1 KNMATSYNNNPL
13 KVNCSNNKGPFHV
26 SDNSRQHNNIPLL
39 SISKQPNLRSTI
51 PQVSLQFDVAKT
63 VKNNIAKLVDVF
75 VDSFF
80 EFSDK
85 PLLPSM
91 SNFAPVEELREAIV
105 VSSIQGQ
112 IPKDFP
118 EGVYIRNGSNPLFG
132 GLKSTNSIF
141 GKSSH
146 VWVEGE
152 GMLHALYFQ
161 KSSHGTWNVIYNNKH
176 VETETYNLEK
186 QRNKPLFL
194 PAAQGH
200 SLAILSAYLFNWL
213 RYGTVNKYFSNT
225 SVFEHSGKFYSVAE
239 SHMPQEIDI
248 LSLKTL
254 NNWELSATWN
264 RSFPSHPKVFDYLLS
279 LYLQQTPLP
288 LYIIVCL
295 LTNYITESSN
305 YWRASSIRCG
315 TN

>member
-1 KNMATSYNNNPL
+1 MAISYNNNPFI
-13 KVNCSNNKGPFHV
+13 VNCCIQKGPSHHV
-26 SDNSRQHNNIPLL
+26 SDSSHHDNNIPLL
-39 SISKQPNLRSTI
+39 SIFKPNKISSL
-51 PQVSLQFDVAKT
+51 PEVSLQIDVPKT
-63 VKNNIAKLVDVF
+63 MKNSVAKLVDVF

-80 EFSDK
+80 EFIDK
-85 PLLPSM
+85 PLPPSK
-91 SNFAPVEELREAIV
+91 SNFAPVEELGEAILV
-105 VSSIQGQ
+105 TCIQGR
-112 IPKDFP
+112 IPTDFI

-146 VWVEGE
+146 IWVEGE

-161 KSSHGTWNVIYNNKH
+161 KSINGSWKIQYNNKH

-194 PAAQGH
+194 PAAEGS

-213 RYGTVNKYFSNT
+213 RFGIVNKYNSNT
-225 SVFEHSGKFYSVAE
+225 NVFEHSGKFYSITE

-254 NNWELSATWN
+254 SNWELSADWN
-264 RSFPSHPKVFDYLLS
+264 RPFTSHPKVCSGALKIKKKLNKQIFFQYTLHVNTSGGATGGQDGPWP
-279 LYLQQTPLP
+279 TPKK
-288 LYIIVCL
+288 
-295 LTNYITESSN
+295 
-305 YWRASSIRCG
+305 
-315 TN
+315 